1 MITAYGRPARRIQA
15 LTRSPLAGSP
25 MKFFARDVSV
35 PGPDSLLPEGV
46 GQWWRS
52 RLRPRLTGRGRPTAE
67 GTRAYLALPLL
78 LIAAITLAA
87 SFAPLAIHLSP
98 LLVAAPTCTAAVAR
112 IRFTVAMALTASAAA
127 VLIDWH
133 DGLVRSPLLPIHI
146 GALLAVSGSAVA
158 ARAMRDRDLREL
170 TQVRAVSE
178 AAQRVLLRP
187 IPRTLG
193 PLRIACMYRA
203 ATAHA
208 LVGGDLYAAVR
219 SGHTTRFLIGDVRGK
234 GLPAVE
240 DASALLGAF
249 REAAHEHG
257 TLPKLAASLERSVRR
272 HLAAMSERDPHSAE
286 RFITALLVEL
296 PDAEDTVRIV
306 SCGHPPP
313 LLRQRGG
320 VTLLCANRPAPPLGL
335 AGSTA
340 EAFPLDTFA
349 FFPGDT
355 LLLYTDGL
363 VEARDATGT
372 FYPVLERAATWTWCC
387 PHSLLQHIGQDLSTY
402 AGRHL
407 DDDLA
412 MVAVHCP
419 AHSSRSPEAAA

>member
-1 MITAYGRPARRIQA
+1 MKILARA
-15 LTRSPLAGSP
+15 
-25 MKFFARDVSV
+25 VSV
-35 PGPDSLLPEGV
+35 PGPDSLLPEGP
-46 GQWWRS
+46 GHRWRS
-52 RLRPRLTGRGRPTAE
+52 RLQPGRTGRSRPGAA
-67 GTRAYLALPLL
+67 GSRAHLALPLL
-78 LIAAITLAA
+78 LIAAITLTA

-98 LLVAAPTCTAAVAR
+98 LLVAAPTCTAAIAR
-112 IRFTVAMALTASAAA
+112 TRFTVAMALTASAAV

-146 GALLAVSGSAVA
+146 GALLAVSGSAIA
-158 ARAMRDRDLREL
+158 ARALHDRDLREL

-187 IPRTLG
+187 IPHTLG
-193 PLRIACMYRA
+193 SLRIASMYRA

-219 SGHTTRFLIGDVRGK
+219 TRRTTRFLIGDVRGK

-249 REAAHEHG
+249 REAAHEHE
-257 TLPKLAASLERSVRR
+257 TLPRLAASLERSVSR
-272 HLAAMSERDPHSAE
+272 HLAETSEREPDSAE

-296 PDAEDTVRIV
+296 PDEEETVRLV

-320 VTLLCANRPAPPLGL
+320 VTCLCVNRPAPPLGL
-335 AGSTA
+335 AGSTP

-372 FYPVLERAATWTWCC
+372 FYPVLKRAATWTWCC
-387 PHSLLQHIGQDLSTY
+387 PRSLLEHISQDLDSY

-419 AHSSRSPEAAA
+419 AHSSPSPEAAA

>member
-1 MITAYGRPARRIQA
+1 MRPAA
-15 LTRSPLAGSP
+15 AG
-25 MKFFARDVSV
+25 V
-35 PGPDSLLPEGV
+35 
-46 GQWWRS
+46 
-52 RLRPRLTGRGRPTAE
+52 
-67 GTRAYLALPLL
+67 RAHLALPLL
-78 LIAAITLAA
+78 LIAAITLTA

-98 LLVAAPTCTAAVAR
+98 LLVAAPTCAAAVAPT
-112 IRFTVAMALTASAAA
+112 RFTVVMALTASAAV

-133 DGLVRSPLLPIHI
+133 DGLVHSPLLPIHI
-146 GALLAVSGSAVA
+146 GALLAVSGSAIA
-158 ARAMRDRDLREL
+158 ARALHDRDLREL

-193 PLRIACMYRA
+193 SLRIASMYRA

-219 SGHTTRFLIGDVRGK
+219 TGRMTRFLIGDVRGK

-240 DASALLGAF
+240 DASVLLGAF
-249 REAAHEHG
+249 REAAHEHE

-272 HLAAMSERDPHSAE
+272 HLAEMAERDPDSAE

-296 PDAEDTVRIV
+296 PDEEETVRVV

-313 LLRQRGG
+313 LLKQRGG
-320 VTLLCANRPAPPLGL
+320 VTHLCVDRPAPPLGL

-340 EAFPLDTFA
+340 EAFTVDTFA
-349 FFPGDT
+349 FVPGDT

-363 VEARDATGT
+363 VEARDATGA
-372 FYPVLERAATWTWCC
+372 FYPVLKRAATWTWCC
-387 PHSLLQHIGQDLSTY
+387 PHSLLQHIGQDLDSY

-419 AHSSRSPEAAA
+419 ARSSHSPETTA

>member
-1 MITAYGRPARRIQA
+1 
-15 LTRSPLAGSP
+15 
-25 MKFFARDVSV
+25 
-35 PGPDSLLPEGV
+35 
-46 GQWWRS
+46 
-52 RLRPRLTGRGRPTAE
+52 
-67 GTRAYLALPLL
+67 
-78 LIAAITLAA
+78 
-87 SFAPLAIHLSP
+87 
-98 LLVAAPTCTAAVAR
+98 
-112 IRFTVAMALTASAAA
+112 MALTASAAV

-133 DGLVRSPLLPIHI
+133 DGLVHSPLLPIHI

-158 ARAMRDRDLREL
+158 ARALHDRDLREL

-187 IPRTLG
+187 IPHTLG
-193 PLRIACMYRA
+193 SLRIASMYRA

-219 SGHTTRFLIGDVRGK
+219 SGRTTRFLIGDVRGK

-249 REAAHEHG
+249 REAAHEHE

-272 HLAAMSERDPHSAE
+272 HLAEMSGRDPNSAE
-286 RFITALLVEL
+286 RFITALLVEI
-296 PDAEDTVRIV
+296 PDAEETVRV
-306 SCGHPPP
+306 MSCGHPPP
-313 LLRQRGG
+313 LLRRRGG
-320 VTLLCANRPAPPLGL
+320 VTRLCVDRPAPPLGL

-340 EAFPLDTFA
+340 EEFPSHTFA

-363 VEARDATGT
+363 VEARDAAGT
-372 FYPVLERAATWTWCC
+372 FYPVLERAATWAWCC
-387 PHSLLQHIGQDLSTY
+387 PHSLLQHISRDLDSY
-402 AGRHL
+402 AGQHL

-419 AHSSRSPEAAA
+419 AHASDSPEAAA